1 LFSSKKGGDDEE
13 RNIRFSPSNSM
24 DSEQSPTVGGFS
36 QFDDEQ
42 RDTGHSSDESPP
54 RSPEQQQEDLLDFN
68 F

>member
-1 LFSSKKGGDDEE
+1 
-13 RNIRFSPSNSM
+13 M